1 MKRID
6 VITLVTMAL
15 SEAAAYETDAEQ
27 VQARQPSDPSG
38 SDDVAALVEDQRAAL
53 RKAAEGR
60 VGDALVALHDVY
72 PAAFARVAPP
82 LGEIVAPLVGADG
95 QPANPPPGDLATVL
109 ANPGM
114 IEPPTPAP
122 VVDPTGGP
130 IAEPAPSAPQD
141 PSAPTNG

>member
-53 RKAAEGR
+53 RKAM
-60 VGDALVALHDVY
+60 
-72 PAAFARVAPP
+72 AAFIEKQREPETATFRAARHKKDSQVTFIRYDLPTQ
-82 LGEIVAPLVGADG
+82 LGVSYEWLDHDG
-95 QPANPPPGDLATVL
+95 K
-109 ANPGM
+109 
-114 IEPPTPAP
+114 
-122 VVDPTGGP
+122 
-130 IAEPAPSAPQD
+130 PQ
-141 PSAPTNG
+141 TFEVKV